1 MFVLVHLFKY
11 LGANLSKSKYA
22 CISVPLVNKSICKPV
37 YLCVHACAYVQFV
50 CEADCHVVLIRVYV
64 IVRLVILWWLCMCV
78 CGGQE
83 SAMTA
88 GPVPDSL
95 VGRESRLVSG
105 LSCIYTAPRTHTHTH
120 THARTHVGADTRVFL
135 SNPTHSCSTK
145 PKACNSFS

>member
-22 CISVPLVNKSICKPV
+22 CIPVPLVNKSICKPL
-37 YLCVHACAYVQFV
+37 YLCVHACAYVQSV

-64 IVRLVILWWLCMCV
+64 IVRLVISRWVCACACVYVRACV

-105 LSCIYTAPRTHTHTH
+105 LSCIYAH
-120 THARTHVGADTRVFL
+120 THVGADTHGYFF
-135 SNPTHSCSTK
+135 SNTAHSCSTK
-145 PKACNSFS
+145 PEAHSSFS